1 MVLDDI
7 PLFFPPFYSFF
18 FPSLIMASDR
28 EGSAGA
34 EICTLNSLAQ
44 RFQPDRPGETL
55 LLDFG
60 WEIETF

>member
-7 PLFFPPFYSFF
+7 LFFFFLSFF
-18 FPSLIMASDR
+18 FFSSLIMASDR

-34 EICTLNSLAQ
+34 EIRTPNSLAQ
-44 RFQPDRPGETL
+44 RFQPDRPGETF
-55 LLDFG
+55 LLDSG